1 MPARWPND
9 ATNAGASPGER
20 SKLIEKK
27 SILAGGHHPAVEHYL
42 NVKENRKGNPDRKIT
57 LEGLFEITTALRLG
71 VTLTEFFFSPELT
84 VTPET
89 KRLVEDLTSKPLG
102 LFEVSARVFQKLSDR
117 EEPDGVAALALFPVR
132 TWPPPAVPRKM
143 AVLDG
148 LEIPG
153 NAGTIL
159 RSADGAGLDAV
170 VFINRK
176 VRLTHPKLVHS
187 SLGACFSVPIYET
200 DFEPLKA
207 FLQANAYR
215 ILLGDAKGPASSE
228 LRSQPEKPFCLV
240 IGGEKKSFDTAWYEV
255 AHEKVK
261 IPMRGSIDSLNAACA
276 ATVLFYSL
284 TE

>member
-1 MPARWPND
+1 
-9 ATNAGASPGER
+9 
-20 SKLIEKK
+20 LIEKRAT
-27 SILAGGHHPAVEHYL
+27 LAGGHHPSIEHYL
-42 NVKENRKGNPDRKIT
+42 NVKENRRGNPDRKIT
-57 LEGLFEITTALRLG
+57 LEGLFEITTARRLG
-71 VTLTEFFFSPELT
+71 VPLTEFFYSPELAA
-84 VTPET
+84 TPET
-89 KRLVEDLTSKPLG
+89 RKLIEDLRDTPVD

-117 EEPDGVAALALFPVR
+117 DEPDGVAALALFPVR
-132 TWPPPAVPRKM
+132 AWPPATVPKRM

-187 SLGACFSVPIYET
+187 SLGACFSVPIWET
-200 DFEPLKA
+200 DFQTLSA
-207 FLQANAYR
+207 YLQENQFR
-215 ILLGDAKGPASSE
+215 VLLGDAKGPPSSQ
-228 LRSQPEKPFCLV
+228 LRREPGKPFCMV
-240 IGGEKKSFDTAWYEV
+240 IGGEKKSFDTAWYGLP
-255 AHEKVK
+255 HEKVK
-261 IPMRGSIDSLNAACA
+261 IPMRGAVDSLNAACA